1 MKNFKMTTVKSADP
15 RAYKPSHI
23 RRLDT
28 LSGNQCAFPGCTRPC
43 IAKDGIS
50 IVSKI
55 CHIAAA
61 SPEGPRFDP
70 LMDNDQRRHFDNLI
84 LLCDECHTI
93 IDNKVNEIK
102 FPTSLLIEWKKNHE
116 EKTQSKLLNK
126 SNLLINAINAIVNMD
141 DEACV
146 IEESIEVFNIN
157 DKITFNNVVR
167 NKYLIEEYKVYYT
180 KISSIYSE
188 LEHSGSFKKE
198 KLLRTIKNIY
208 LKIKG
213 RYVISDKNMLSDIR
227 KHSDDIIDDVEE
239 ELLKKCDK
247 YLIGEDDI
255 SFGISVI
262 MVDAFMRCKILEEP
276 KK

>member
-1 MKNFKMTTVKSADP
+1 MTTAKSVDP
-15 RAYKPSHI
+15 RSYKPSHV

-28 LSGNQCAFPGCTRPC
+28 LSGNQCASPSCTRPC
-43 IAKDGIS
+43 IARDGIS
-50 IVSKI
+50 ILSKI

-70 LMDNDQRRHFDNLI
+70 SMDNDQRRHFDNLI

-93 IDNKVNEIK
+93 IDNKANELK
-102 FPTSLLIEWKKNHE
+102 YPTPLLIEWKKSHE
-116 EKTQSKLLNK
+116 EKIRSKLLARNNILVK
-126 SNLLINAINAIVNMD
+126 AINAIANMD
-141 DEACV
+141 DDICDV
-146 IEESIEVFNIN
+146 DESVEIFNIS
-157 DKITFNNVVR
+157 DKITFNNIVR
-167 NKYLIEEYKVYYT
+167 NKYLIEEYKVFYT

-188 LEHSGSFKKE
+188 LESSGSFKKE
-198 KLLRTIKNIY
+198 KLLRIIKTVY

-213 RYVISDKNMLSDIR
+213 EYVTSEDNMMSDIR
-227 KHSDDIIDDVEE
+227 KHADDIIDDVEE
-239 ELLKKCDK
+239 ELLSKCDMN
-247 YLIGEDDI
+247 LIEEDDI

>member
-1 MKNFKMTTVKSADP
+1 MNNVKVIDP
-15 RAYKPSHI
+15 RTYKRSHI

-28 LSGNQCAFPGCTRPC
+28 LSGNQCASPDCIRPC
-43 IAKDGIS
+43 VAKDGIS

-93 IDNKVNEIK
+93 IDNKENEIK
-102 FPTSLLIEWKKNHE
+102 YPVSLLIEWKKSHE
-116 EKTQSKLLNK
+116 EKIQSKLMAKNT
-126 SNLLINAINAIVNMD
+126 LLINAINAIANMD
-141 DEACV
+141 EDACDTEDSV
-146 IEESIEVFNIN
+146 EIFNIS
-157 DKITFNNVVR
+157 DKIIFNNVNR

-180 KISSIYSE
+180 KISSVYSE
-188 LEHSGSFKKE
+188 LERSGSFKKE
-198 KLLRTIKNIY
+198 KLLRIIKNIY
-208 LKIKG
+208 LKTKG
-213 RYVISDKNMLSDIR
+213 KYVTSDKNMMNDIR
-227 KHSDDIIDDVEE
+227 MHSDDIIDDVEE
-239 ELLKKCDK
+239 ELFNKCDK
-247 YLIGEDDI
+247 GFIEEDDV